1 MTPRKV
7 RIAADSAD
15 ERDKKEQTHHGGTRR
30 HSAA

>member
-15 ERDKKEQTHHGGTRR
+15 ERDKKEQTHRGRNTEKNNH
-30 HSAA
+30 